1 MEVHPANEFYLQT
14 REIATGNVVGCAGA
28 LEVVPVSQ
36 VRLPPAPVLDVH
48 AYLADVPYTTSKE
61 ARRAVTSSQNGIRG
75 DAGVDISDHGLT
87 LDDEF
92 PDEFEEGLV
101 QEIYRRLT
109 RTSVSDIP
117 GPEPESLVLGNLRQF
132 FQCQAGE
139 IDFKWQELYGDVVR
153 FKGPFGEDRLLVSDP
168 KALQHIYQTSRYDF
182 AKQAERREV
191 SRLISGRGVLWAHG
205 HDHQRQR
212 KIMNP
217 AFGPRE
223 TKAFA
228 PLFSDVA
235 SKLGGK
241 WKDFISQSPNQ
252 ESVIDMTKWIGPATL
267 DAMGIAAFDY
277 EFGTLDNSDNE
288 LGNVFA
294 NMCVEVF
301 GSLSA
306 KDILRQALAG
316 YLPKAIFR
324 YIGDNA
330 PNHRLE
336 QLRKASAV
344 ATKVAKELIDG
355 KVEALEVG
363 KGKSDVMSLLVQAN
377 VSEDESTRMSE
388 EEMIAQ
394 MRTFLLAGYE
404 TTATSLC
411 WALLEIARHQDVQ
424 TKLRHEIHRKERE
437 IRERG
442 DRGLSASDFDTM
454 PYLTA
459 VIKESL
465 RFHPASPSTYRETM
479 KEDVLPLL
487 KPITTLSGKV
497 ITELPVPKGLKVVTS
512 INGYNRHKD
521 VFGSDSHVYD
531 PERWLVPG
539 RIEKTAYVGVYGNLL
554 SFAGG
559 VR

>member
-1 MEVHPANEFYLQT
+1 MSLILSFVSL
-14 REIATGNVVGCAGA
+14 A
-28 LEVVPVSQ
+28 L
-36 VRLPPAPVLDVH
+36 
-48 AYLADVPYTTSKE
+48 LAALYK
-61 ARRAVTSSQNGIRG
+61 
-75 DAGVDISDHGLT
+75 
-87 LDDEF
+87 
-92 PDEFEEGLV
+92 
-101 QEIYRRLT
+101 IYRRLT
-109 RTSVSDIP
+109 RTPVSNIP
-117 GPEPESLVLGNLRQF
+117 GPEPESFVLGNLRQLI
-132 FQCQAGE
+132 QCQAGE

-182 AKQAERREV
+182 AKQAERREI
-191 SRLISGRGVLWAHG
+191 SRLLSGRGVLWAHG
-205 HDHQRQR
+205 YDHQRQR

-223 TKAFA
+223 TKAFV

-252 ESVIDMTKWIGPATL
+252 ESVIDMTNWIAPATL

-288 LGNVFA
+288 LGNAFA

-316 YLPKAIFR
+316 YLPKAVFR

-355 KVEALEVG
+355 KVEALEDG

-377 VSEDESTRMSE
+377 VSENESTRMSE

-394 MRTFLLAGYE
+394 MR
-404 TTATSLC
+404 
-411 WALLEIARHQDVQ
+411 
-424 TKLRHEIHRKERE
+424 KERE

-442 DRGLSASDFDTM
+442 DRELSASDFDTM

-521 VFGSDSHVYD
+521 VFGHDSHVYD

-559 VR
+559 VRSCIGWRFAVLELQAFIFELVGNFEFALAPAALRIRRESGIVMTPTVEGEIGKGNQLPLIVRVATRED